1 MPISRAQ
8 KLLERAGDAISPPAI
23 SSPARGDYV
32 FTRKGAEHWKNQRPE
47 VRRAAQIARRQ
58 ERTQATIKRKSMTPS
73 LTRLRRSQRN
83 RR

>member
-23 SSPARGDYV
+23 SSPARGDYE
-32 FTRKGAEHWKNQRPE
+32 FTRKGAEHWKNQRPD
-47 VRRAAQIARRQ
+47 VRREAQIDRRQ
-58 ERTQATIKRKSMTPS
+58 ERTQATIRRRSITPS
-73 LTRLRRSQRN
+73 LTSLRSQRK